1 MHKHLCKQMMLLAH
15 LFLDMGVTKDLQ
27 ASQLMSG
34 WKSGFCYYCKPLT
47 TFLEN
52 YRQTHNEK

>member
-1 MHKHLCKQMMLLAH
+1 MNRHLYKQMVLLTH

-34 WKSGFCYYCKPLT
+34 WKSSFCD
-47 TFLEN
+47 
-52 YRQTHNEK
+52 

>member
-1 MHKHLCKQMMLLAH
+1 MHKHLCKQMVLLTH

-27 ASQLMSG
+27 ASQRMSG
-34 WKSGFCYYCKPLT
+34 EKSGFCYCCKPLT

-52 YRQTHNEK
+52 YREAHGEK